1 MEIKMVRCPNGHY
14 YNAALH
20 ESCPECSQEVGRTEA
35 VPDSVI
41 GRTEIMGGDT
51 VGKTEVVTPPV
62 PDYGM
67 TVAVDDA
74 EYEENIPASEFSF
87 EIQSC
92 NRISRTAGDR
102 NHNTHRPQRHDQTID
117 KTSAKIRI
125 LPGSYVIIQMNLLW
139 QPPDIRIK
147 FCFILHRTKKHPHNR
162 INTDDHHNQK
172 DNSTNNM
179 INRDFLLHTH
189 PPNYRHLHVT

>member
-35 VPDSVI
+35 VSDSVI
-41 GRTEIMGGDT
+41 GRTEIVGGNT

-74 EYEENIPASEFSF
+74 AYEEAIARMEKTAQKPVPEADAGPA
-87 EIQSC
+87 
-92 NRISRTAGDR
+92 A
-102 NHNTHRPQRHDQTID
+102 
-117 KTSAKIRI
+117 A
-125 LPGSYVIIQMNLLW
+125 
-139 QPPDIRIK
+139 
-147 FCFILHRTKKHPHNR
+147 
-162 INTDDHHNQK
+162 
-172 DNSTNNM
+172 
-179 INRDFLLHTH
+179 DF
-189 PPNYRHLHVT
+189 